1 MKSSPPDR
9 CPGQI
14 SWEYDRTEIIA
25 DGVVHAIGV
34 CLGLVGAIAIVAIA
48 AKLDGID
55 VAPVLVYVIG
65 LVTRLAFSA
74 AYNMWPVSPA
84 KWILRRFDHSAIYLL
99 IAGTYTPFLAQ
110 ISNTLVSAILGGG
123 VWLSAIIGMA
133 LKLALPGRFDR
144 LAMFFACCWDGVAS
158 SRTIRSHLRSRAQA
172 YGFSQLVAFSIR
184 SARFSIC
191 GSTCVFRTR
200 SGTGLCCWGQVVIIR
215 RSLLSSHGYREC
227 HADHAGRITVSV
239 AAMPQPRRRAAR

>member
-1 MKSSPPDR
+1 MNSLRSLPPDR

-25 DGVVHAIGV
+25 DGVVHSVGI
-34 CLGLVGAIAIVAIA
+34 CLGLVGTIAIVAIA

-65 LVTRLAFSA
+65 LVTMLAFSA

-110 ISNTLVSAILGGG
+110 MTNTLVSAILGGG

-144 LAMFFACCWDGVAS
+144 LAIVLCLLLGWSGVFAYDSIAS
-158 SRTIRSHLRSRAQA
+158 TLPSS
-172 YGFSQLVAFSIR
+172 SIWLLAIGGILY
-184 SARFSIC
+184 SLGTLSIC

-200 SGTGLCCWGQVVIIR
+200 SGTGLCCSGQVVIIR
-215 RSLLSSHGYREC
+215 RSLLASHGHRGC
-227 HADHAGRITVSV
+227 HADHVGPFDFRWSS
-239 AAMPQPRRRAAR
+239 